1 MALTLAMLSILFC
14 GYYLGA
20 DHVSRQVTAAMR
32 KADPTTRAKISPRIW
47 PLILAGILFVCALGT
62 K

>member
-20 DHVSRQVTAAMR
+20 DHVSRQVTAAVR
-32 KADPTTRAKISPRIW
+32 EVDPTTSLKLSPPIW